1 LSGWFG
7 FAKSQQQQNALQDA
21 WERDREDENNNKSLA
36 NLNTHTIR
44 MSRLSRRSLRSS
56 ARSITSIKRE
66 NNAKARDE
74 KCAPHDYSM
83 YANSKVFNSDLSFLR
98 TEEEVD
104 DEFIDATLKKFVN
117 CVNFLNGGD
126 DQSTKKN

>member
-1 LSGWFG
+1 
-7 FAKSQQQQNALQDA
+7 
-21 WERDREDENNNKSLA
+21 
-36 NLNTHTIR
+36 
-44 MSRLSRRSLRSS
+44 
-56 ARSITSIKRE
+56 
-66 NNAKARDE
+66 
-74 KCAPHDYSM
+74 M